1 MTKLFFFFFFG
12 HLRGRKRREA
22 RIATIPYFRELK
34 LQGIPPFFYRL
45 KLTFMMEKS
54 PAGQQ
59 SFDLC
64 VKEESNRVKVSP
76 EGNYSLAAQAR
87 SSLSLLRLILR

>member
-1 MTKLFFFFFFG
+1 MTK
-12 HLRGRKRREA
+12 RGVFLVGEGEGKRGLPSFPAFESWSYKV
-22 RIATIPYFRELK
+22 T
-34 LQGIPPFFYRL
+34 PFFNRL
-45 KLTFMMEKS
+45 KLTFMMETNS
-54 PAGQQ
+54 AGQQ

>member
-1 MTKLFFFFFFG
+1 MTKLFFFLC
-12 HLRGRKRREA
+12 HLGGAEGSANCHDSLLSRAEA
-22 RIATIPYFRELK
+22 TRYPLV
-34 LQGIPPFFYRL
+34 FYRL
-45 KLTFMMEKS
+45 KLTFMMETNS
-54 PAGQQ
+54 AGQQ